1 MHASAGTG
9 KPGLLVTDSGTPSDQ
24 ALRLGRFRQAHPDIE
39 IILRGPWQAV
49 IAEPDGERTIVRWE
63 LCELLDTLD
72 TLIAACPQEAAP

>member
-9 KPGLLVTDSGTPSDQ
+9 KPGLLVTDSGTPPGQ

-63 LCELLDTLD
+63 LREHLDTLD
-72 TLIAACPQEAAP
+72 TLIAACPQEVAP